1 MLNINLAKDELA
13 RQLLPTYIENL
24 YIKFTNELINFA
36 KLISKRDGT
45 NNKLD
50 SVEDSID
57 SEILKNLYSMQQDV
71 LNVKINESLTRMRII
86 MKEIK
91 DSKSINDLDTVHTV
105 LSKEYSNEEIE
116 LIQSFVEL
124 RKSIYRFIEY
134 MGVFLIKN
142 DIKDDLINTLY
153 IVASKSLKVFNI
165 DEILE
170 QKTNIDEITKLM
182 NLVNLF
188 ISKRDI
194 NLEKIREVIV
204 LKDNPNYSEIIE
216 LLNDSYVKVMS
227 PNIK

>member
-45 NNKLD
+45 TNKLD

-153 IVASKSLKVFNI
+153 IVASKSLKAFNI